1 MFDEGLIKEPLQQKK
16 NLQGLWVQA
25 YCYSNH
31 LEPTSVCKH
40 AVGNL
45 KSREG
50 QRWRRMQFSAGLRKE
65 PNATSECHGVFGY
78 RPRVCIFFLQ
88 AFCSPMFKIMHDVY
102 SVHACMCYHRSA
114 GNLNSVIT
122 EKRCRSAMFDEGLI
136 KEPLQQKKTCRV
148 FGYRP
153 IATQTI
159 LNQLQSASTL

>member
-1 MFDEGLIKEPLQQKK
+1 
-16 NLQGLWVQA
+16 
-25 YCYSNH
+25 
-31 LEPTSVCKH
+31 
-40 AVGNL
+40 
-45 KSREG
+45 
-50 QRWRRMQFSAGLRKE
+50 MQIIAGLRKE